1 MSKPIKVIFFDVGE
15 TLGHVDLA
23 TKVLEVFPPMRDLLQ
38 TLSTIFHARMGVIT
52 DIPDDWT
59 TDDVRNLLNQAGVGA
74 FFDHQ
79 GIITSKDA
87 AHSKGEGPAIFQYA
101 ASKFQVE
108 PSACFFADDNPQNVK
123 NACAAGM
130 SAIQKS

>member
-1 MSKPIKVIFFDVGE
+1 MSTPIEAIFFDIGE
-15 TLGHVDLA
+15 TLGRVDLN
-23 TKVLEVFPPMRDLLQ
+23 TKTLEVFPPMRDLLRAL
-38 TLSTIFHARMGVIT
+38 TTVFHLHMGVIT

-59 TDDVRNLLNQAGVGA
+59 TDDVRRLLHQAAIGA
-74 FFDHQ
+74 FFDHE

-87 AHSKGEGPAIFQYA
+87 AYGKGDGPEIFQFA

-108 PSACFFADDNPQNVK
+108 PSACMFTDDNPQNVK

-130 SAIQKS
+130 TAIQKL

>member
-1 MSKPIKVIFFDVGE
+1 MSTQIKAIFFDIGE
-15 TLGHVDLA
+15 TLGHVDLP
-23 TKVLEVFPPMRDLLQ
+23 TKTLEVFPPMRDLLQ
-38 TLSTIFHARMGVIT
+38 ALSTIFHLPMGVIT

-59 TDDVRNLLNQAGVGA
+59 TDDVRKLLHQAAVGA
-74 FFDHQ
+74 FFDHE

-87 AHSKGEGPAIFQYA
+87 AHGKGDGPEIFQFA

-108 PSACFFADDNPQNVK
+108 PSACIFTDDNPQNVK

-130 SAIQKS
+130 TAIQKP